1 VALIWLAPG
10 ADFPSVE
17 QAATNGMLAVG
28 GDYSWQRLHRAYTL
42 GIFPWSNPDDPILWW
57 SPDPRYVLYPEHLR
71 IHRSMRPY
79 INQRRFRVTYDTRFA
94 EVVEACSQSPRQGKD
109 VGTWISTEL
118 AQGYTELHRQGFA
131 HSVEVWDAEGH
142 LVGGLYGVA
151 IGRVFCGESMFT
163 RASNA
168 SKYGFIHLVKNLI
181 ARGYADVL
189 GDSRSVRPQSPSTAT
204 DEPPKRKRKPR
215 GPKPVES
222 VTEVPVETPVE
233 VTETE
238 EPEAV
243 ESTEP
248 ATENPE

>member
-1 VALIWLAPG
+1 
-10 ADFPSVE
+10 
-17 QAATNGMLAVG
+17 MLAVG

-181 ARGYADVL
+181 ARGYGLIDCQMQTNHLESL
-189 GDSRSVRPQSPSTAT
+189 GAAAIPRRKFSEILRRNASEPTDRGSWTDLMTDAALDTPLPSPSA
-204 DEPPKRKRKPR
+204 
-215 GPKPVES
+215 
-222 VTEVPVETPVE
+222 
-233 VTETE
+233 
-238 EPEAV
+238 
-243 ESTEP
+243 
-248 ATENPE
+248 

>member
-1 VALIWLAPG
+1 MRIVMRQ
-10 ADFPSVE
+10 SVNRFLRDHIIE
-17 QAATNGMLAVG
+17 VGLNGEITE
-28 GDYSWQRLHRAYTL
+28 AYA
-42 GIFPWSNPDDPILWW
+42 N
-57 SPDPRYVLYPEHLR
+57 
-71 IHRSMRPY
+71 
-79 INQRRFRVTYDTRFA
+79 
-94 EVVEACSQSPRQGKD
+94 
-109 VGTWISTEL
+109 
-118 AQGYTELHRQGFA
+118 
-131 HSVEVWDAEGH
+131 
-142 LVGGLYGVA
+142 
-151 IGRVFCGESMFT
+151 
-163 RASNA
+163 
-168 SKYGFIHLVKNLI
+168 NLI